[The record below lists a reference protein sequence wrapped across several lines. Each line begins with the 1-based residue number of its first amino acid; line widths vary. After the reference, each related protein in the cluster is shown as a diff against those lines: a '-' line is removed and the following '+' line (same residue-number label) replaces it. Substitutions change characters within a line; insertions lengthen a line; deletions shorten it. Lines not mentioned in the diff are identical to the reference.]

1 MSNPYETEKLLSEY
15 LLFHYGTAGEIL
27 PYEFGPRAAVDF
39 PVRVVQETLDVPA
52 LPAKAR
58 ALDLGC
64 AVGRSTFELARHCE
78 EVLGLDFSTRFIRTC
93 ETLRDWG
100 EMAYERAEEGTLM
113 TPLVAKV
120 DREIDRTRARFEV
133 GDACNLR
140 GGLGT
145 FDVVLM
151 ANLIDRLPDPAKC
164 LAALP
169 GLVRAGGQLIIASPY
184 TWLEEY
190 TPREKWL
197 AGRFN
202 ESGEP
207 VGTLASLKE
216 ILSANFVFRG
226 TKDLPLLIREHAR
239 KFQWS
244 VSQAS
249 LWRRR

>member
-15 LLFHYGTAGEIL
+15 LLFHYGTAGEIM

-39 PVRVVQETLDVPA
+39 PARVVQETLDVPA

-64 AVGRSTFELARHCE
+64 AVGRSSFELARHCE
-78 EVLGLDFSTRFIRTC
+78 DVLGIDFSERFIRTC

-100 EMAYERAEEGTLM
+100 ETTFERTDEGTL
-113 TPLVAKV
+113 TTRLIAKV
-120 DREIDRTRARFEV
+120 DREITRTRVRFEV

-140 GGLGT
+140 GGLGI

-151 ANLIDRLPDPAKC
+151 ANLIDRLPDPGKC

-169 GLVRAGGQLIIASPY
+169 GLIRPGGQLIIASPY
-184 TWLEEY
+184 TWLAGY
-190 TPREKWL
+190 TPPEKWL
-197 AGRFN
+197 VGRFDQH
-202 ESGEP
+202 GEP
-207 VGTLASLKE
+207 MDTLASLKE
-216 ILSANFVFRG
+216 ILSPDFVFRG
-226 TKDLPLLIREHAR
+226 TKDLPFLIREHAR

>member
-1 MSNPYETEKLLSEY
+1 MTNPYETEKLLAEY
-15 LLFHYGTAGEIL
+15 LLFHYGDAGEIL
-27 PYEFGPRAAVDF
+27 PYEFGPRSAIDF

-52 LPAKAR
+52 LPLKSR

-64 AVGRSTFELARHCE
+64 AVGRSTFELARHCD
-78 EVLGLDFSTRFIRTC
+78 EVLGIDFSTRFIRTC
-93 ETLRDWG
+93 DILRDWG
-100 EMAYERAEEGTLM
+100 ETAYERVDEGTLT
-113 TPLVAKV
+113 TPMMAKV
-120 DREIDRTRARFEV
+120 DRTITRARARFEV

-151 ANLIDRLPDPAKC
+151 ANLIDRLPDPDKC
-164 LAALP
+164 LASLPALIRP
-169 GLVRAGGQLIIASPY
+169 GGQLIIASPY

-190 TPREKWL
+190 TPPEKWL

-202 ESGEP
+202 NEGEP
-207 VGTLASLKE
+207 IGTLASLKE
-216 ILSANFVFRG
+216 ILAPNFVFRG
-226 TKDLPLLIREHAR
+226 TKDLPFLIREHAR